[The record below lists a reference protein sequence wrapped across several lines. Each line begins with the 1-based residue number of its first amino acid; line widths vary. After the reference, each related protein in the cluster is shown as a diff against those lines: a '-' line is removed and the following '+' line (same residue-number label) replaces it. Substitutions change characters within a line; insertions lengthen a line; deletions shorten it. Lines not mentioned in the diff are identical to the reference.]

1 MSDFFKKIEKF
12 KQNSLTCETIKI
24 AAEVLLS
31 SIKIDNKGASVYPA
45 NCPGKGR
52 AQDILID
59 DDGSAACM
67 FNGQKCPYF
76 VSTEFSLEEYDKNI
90 ICKVI

>member
-1 MSDFFKKIEKF
+1 MSDFLKRIEEL
-12 KQNSLTCETIKI
+12 KQNSLTCEKSKI

-31 SIKIDNKGASVYPA
+31 SIKIDNKGADVYPA

-52 AQDILID
+52 AQDILLD
-59 DDGSAACM
+59 VNGSAACM
-67 FNGQKCPYF
+67 FNGQNCPYF
-76 VSTEFSLEEYDKNI
+76 VSTEFSLEQYDKNI

>member
-1 MSDFFKKIEKF
+1 MSDFLERVERLKK
-12 KQNSLTCETIKI
+12 NSLKCETTKI

-31 SIKIDNKGASVYPA
+31 SIKIDGNGANVYPA

-59 DDGSAACM
+59 ENGSAACM
-67 FNGQKCPYF
+67 FHGKACPYF
-76 VSTEFSLEEYDKNI
+76 RSTEFSLEQYDKNI